1 MRRERERKRVVEF
14 KNFFLGKEEIKE
26 SDQSPI
32 YQAKT
37 GNSNIERRLKLT
49 MYCRVSLVNDPQV
62 VAQSRATKVTID
74 TGQYSITSFLSI

>member
-26 SDQSPI
+26 NDQSPI

-37 GNSNIERRLKLT
+37 GDIERRLKLT

-74 TGQYSITSFLSI
+74 TGQYSITSF